1 MSLHTIEYQGVG
13 IEYELLRKDVK
24 YINLRV
30 NKQGRVVVSAGK
42 KVPFS
47 VIEEFVQSKS
57 LWIIT
62 HLAEMEKLKSH
73 LPDSTL
79 FTGKTV
85 YFLGQPCQ
93 LSLEQGASCF
103 TFEGNTLHMVT
114 PFSEQAELRQGL
126 SFLAQNTGGA
136 KIQRNSFA
144 HLSPCRAVFCA
155 VSGRKNTQYAQHMGK
170 LHSGGRQYPPEPPA
184 DEG

>member
-57 LWIIT
+57 IWIIT
-62 HLAEMEKLKSH
+62 HLAEMEKMRSH
-73 LPDSTL
+73 LQDRQL
-79 FTGKTV
+79 FTGKKD
-85 YFLGQPCQ
+85 YFLGQH
-93 LSLEQGASCF
+93 S
-103 TFEGNTLHMVT
+103 
-114 PFSEQAELRQGL
+114 
-126 SFLAQNTGGA
+126 
-136 KIQRNSFA
+136 
-144 HLSPCRAVFCA
+144 
-155 VSGRKNTQYAQHMGK
+155 QH
-170 LHSGGRQYPPEPPA
+170 
-184 DEG
+184 